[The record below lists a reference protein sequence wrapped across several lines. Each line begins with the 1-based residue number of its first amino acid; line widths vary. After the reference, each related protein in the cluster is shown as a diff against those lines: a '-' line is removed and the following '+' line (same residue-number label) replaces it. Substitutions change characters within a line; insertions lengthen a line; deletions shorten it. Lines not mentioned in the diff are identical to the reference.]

1 MASRD
6 GPRPP
11 RQRRESNEP
20 SIYADDLLH
29 SLNSNNTVADL
40 ILNDDSARKRYSL
53 EKISHHSGIAKTILD
68 AIEDDDSFQLGTITS
83 INALKLMS
91 DIYDNKIVIFNQ

>member
-1 MASRD
+1 MASHD

-11 RQRRESNEP
+11 RQRRESSEP
-20 SIYADDLLH
+20 SIYADDLLR

-40 ILNDDSARKRYSL
+40 ILNDETERKRYSL
-53 EKISHHSGIAKTILD
+53 EKISHHSGIAKTILE
-68 AIEDDDSFQLGTITS
+68 ATEDDDSFRLGSITS

-91 DIYDNKIVIFNQ
+91 DIFDNKIVIFNQ